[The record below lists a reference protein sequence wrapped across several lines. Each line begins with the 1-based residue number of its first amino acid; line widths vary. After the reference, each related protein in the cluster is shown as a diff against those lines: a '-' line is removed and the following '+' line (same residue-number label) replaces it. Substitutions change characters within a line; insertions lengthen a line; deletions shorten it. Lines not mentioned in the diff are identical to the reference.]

1 MTQSFRA
8 PGRAL
13 LALGLALCAGL
24 AHAQAA
30 PLTVEQ
36 ILAED
41 GAGAVVNGQGVRAQL
56 VPVHRTV
63 LAAGTSARVAAV
75 PFRQGQR
82 VSKGDTVLEFDCA
95 SIRAQQKIYEAQ
107 RETARINLEVK
118 QRLLQF
124 NNVSPQE
131 LELARSE
138 LASAEAQFE
147 VISVELAECRIV
159 APFDGIVV
167 TRHVEPHQYASE
179 GSPVLELFSNDELEV
194 LLVAPSSWL
203 RSLQPGNTFSLV
215 VDELGERFAGSVVR
229 LGGRVDPVSQTVLV
243 FGKLDQPSPQL
254 LPGMSGDIRFDR
266 IP

>member
-1 MTQSFRA
+1 MTNALRA
-8 PGRAL
+8 SRAL
-13 LALGLALCAGL
+13 LACCVVLCATLG
-24 AHAQAA
+24 HAQTA
-30 PLTVEQ
+30 PLSVEQ

-41 GAGAVVNGQGVRAQL
+41 SAGTMQNGQGVRAQL
-56 VPVHRTV
+56 VPVNRTV

-107 RETARINLEVK
+107 RETARINVEVK

-131 LELARSE
+131 LELANAE
-138 LASAEAQFE
+138 LASAEAQLE
-147 VISVELAECRIV
+147 VISLELAECRIV

-167 TRHVEPHQYASE
+167 TRHVEPHQFASE
-179 GSPVLELFSNDELEV
+179 GTPVLELFSTDELEV
-194 LLVAPSSWL
+194 LLVAPSAWL
-203 RSLQPGNTFSLV
+203 RSLQPGNNFSLV
-215 VDELGERFAGSVVR
+215 VDELGQRFTGKVVR

-243 FGKLDQPSPQL
+243 FGKLDESSPQL

-266 IP
+266 TP